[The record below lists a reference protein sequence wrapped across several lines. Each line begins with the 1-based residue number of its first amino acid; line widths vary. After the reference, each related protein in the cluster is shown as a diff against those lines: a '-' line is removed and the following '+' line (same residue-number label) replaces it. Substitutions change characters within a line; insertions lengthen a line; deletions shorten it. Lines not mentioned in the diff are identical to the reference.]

1 MLRLRE
7 PGPKK
12 RDMNRTT
19 LMTLLLGLIC
29 GLVLIGCGYG
39 TYAVAGIVNDLK
51 GNTVTH
57 GFEFNAHTDSPDI
70 EILNYEY
77 STRKPHRDDLL
88 GVGGNRVTQASHI
101 SGGFPRGDFVY
112 MKWRVRST
120 GEVFEDRV
128 DLRSRI
134 PGSIKDKKIYC
145 VIDGGQLYI
154 LLIDFWEYKKRVT
167 TEELNKSRAEATTPL
182 KRVLSSN
189 ILHHVQQIYPYPI
202 SQLQ

>member
-1 MLRLRE
+1 
-7 PGPKK
+7 
-12 RDMNRTT
+12 MNRTPFLT
-19 LMTLLLGLIC
+19 ILASLVC
-29 GLVLIGCGYG
+29 GCALIGCGYG

-77 STRKPHRDDLL
+77 STRKPDRDQLL
-88 GVGGNRVTQASHI
+88 GVGGNRVPQGSHI
-101 SGGFPRGDFVY
+101 SGGLPRGDFVY

-145 VIDGGQLYI
+145 VIEGGQLYV
-154 LLIDFWEYKKRVT
+154 LLIDFWKYRERVT
-167 TEELNKSRAEATTPL
+167 TEELNRSRTEANTPL
-182 KRVLSSN
+182 KIVLSSY
-189 ILHHVQQIYPYPI
+189 ILYHAKQIYPDPI

>member
-1 MLRLRE
+1 
-7 PGPKK
+7 
-12 RDMNRTT
+12 MNRKT
-19 LMTLLLGLIC
+19 LLTILLGLVC
-29 GLVLIGCGYG
+29 GCMLIGCGYG

-77 STRKPHRDDLL
+77 STRKPDRDQLL
-88 GVGGNRVTQASHI
+88 GVGGNRVPQGSHI

-120 GEVFEDRV
+120 GQVFEDRV
-128 DLRSRI
+128 DLRTRI
-134 PGSIKDKKIYC
+134 TGSIKDKKIYC

-154 LLIDFWEYKKRVT
+154 LLIPFDYFRQKVT
-167 TEELNKSRAEATTPL
+167 SEELKRSQAEATTPV
-182 KRVLSSN
+182 KRVLNSR
-189 ILHHVQQIYPYPI
+189 ILYRVQQIYPDPAV
-202 SQLQ
+202 QLQ

>member
-1 MLRLRE
+1 
-7 PGPKK
+7 
-12 RDMNRTT
+12 MNRTLFLT
-19 LMTLLLGLIC
+19 ILTALVC
-29 GLVLIGCGYG
+29 GCTLIGCGYG
-39 TYAVAGIVNDLK
+39 TYAVAGIVSDLK

-77 STRKPHRDDLL
+77 STRKPDRDQLL
-88 GVGGNRVTQASHI
+88 GIGGNRVPQGSHI
-101 SGGFPRGDFVY
+101 SGGLPRGDSVY

-134 PGSIKDKKIYC
+134 PGSIKEKKFYC
-145 VIDGGQLYI
+145 VIDRGQLYI
-154 LLIDFWEYKKRVT
+154 LLIDFWEYKKRFT
-167 TEELNKSRAEATTPL
+167 TDELKKSQAEANTPL
-182 KRVLSSN
+182 KKVLSSK
-189 ILHHVQQIYPYPI
+189 ILHHDQQIYPDPI

>member
-1 MLRLRE
+1 
-7 PGPKK
+7 
-12 RDMNRTT
+12 MNRTT
-19 LMTLLLGLIC
+19 LLMILASLVC
-29 GLVLIGCGYG
+29 GCTLIGCGYG

-57 GFEFNAHTDSPDI
+57 AFEFNAHTDSPDV

-77 STRKPHRDDLL
+77 STRKPDRDQLL
-88 GVGGNRVTQASHI
+88 GVGGNRVPQGSHI
-101 SGGFPRGDFVY
+101 SGGLPRGDFIY

-154 LLIDFWEYKKRVT
+154 LLIDFWKYKERVT
-167 TEELNKSRAEATTPL
+167 TDELNTSRAEANTPL
-182 KRVLSSN
+182 KKVLSSY
-189 ILHHVQQIYPYPI
+189 ILYHAKQIYPDPI

>member
-1 MLRLRE
+1 
-7 PGPKK
+7 
-12 RDMNRTT
+12 MNRTT
-19 LMTLLLGLIC
+19 LLTILASLVC
-29 GLVLIGCGYG
+29 GCTLIGCGYG

-57 GFEFNAHTDSPDI
+57 GFEFNAKWDSPDI
-70 EILNYEY
+70 EVLDYEY
-77 STRKPHRDDLL
+77 STRKPSKEAYA
-88 GVGGNRVTQASHI
+88 GTGGNGIAQQTGI

-154 LLIDFWEYKKRVT
+154 LLIPFDYYTQRVT
-167 TEELNKSRAEATTPL
+167 TEELNRAKAEATTPI
-182 KRVLSSN
+182 KRVLKKK
-189 ILHHVQQIYPYPI
+189 ILHHVQQIYPDPI

>member
-1 MLRLRE
+1 MQRKTFL
-7 PGPKK
+7 
-12 RDMNRTT
+12 T
-19 LMTLLLGLIC
+19 IFV
-29 GLVLIGCGYG
+29 GLVCGCILIGCGYG

-57 GFEFNAHTDSPDI
+57 GFEFNAKWDSPEI
-70 EILNYEY
+70 EVLDYEY
-77 STRKPHRDDLL
+77 STRKPSKEAYA
-88 GVGGNRVTQASHI
+88 GIGGNGIAQQTGI

-154 LLIDFWEYKKRVT
+154 LLIDFWKYKERVT
-167 TEELNKSRAEATTPL
+167 TDELNTSRAEANTPL
-182 KRVLSSN
+182 KKVLSSY
-189 ILHHVQQIYPYPI
+189 ILYHAKQIYPDPI